1 MKCIYHSDEEAVVT
15 CGHCGVA
22 LCRDCEHKALFRTNN
37 GNGQALCKRCSL
49 KAAQD
54 IVDYDEKWLKKRKIK
69 ICIMAGLFIL
79 PFILKGPE
87 VFISCWVLVGALANV
102 WNDAKPESIKSQII
116 DAEMTVHHPISSSIG
131 AAIGCI
137 IAAPITFIAHIIGY
151 VRTQSQYKKDLAVLE
166 EVKAEMIV
174 D

>member
-1 MKCIYHSDEEAVVT
+1 MKCIYHQNEEAVVT

-22 LCRDCEHKALFRTNN
+22 LCRECEQTALFRTNN

-49 KAAQD
+49 QAAQE

-69 ICIMAGLFIL
+69 IGIMAGLFVL
-79 PFILKGPE
+79 PCI
-87 VFISCWVLVGALANV
+87 ISEPMMFFLCWMLVGALANV

-116 DAEMTVHHPISSSIG
+116 NAEMSVHHPISSGIG

-137 IAAPITFIAHIIGY
+137 IAAPIAFIAHIIGY
-151 VRTQSQYKKDLAVLE
+151 VRTQSQYKKDLEILE
-166 EVKAEMIV
+166 EVKAQV
-174 D
+174 G